1 MFNFKLKQL
10 KLPENTQELSDL
22 SLIQHKSRT
31 QETLK
36 LVFE

>member
-10 KLPENTQELSDL
+10 KLPENTQELS
-22 SLIQHKSRT
+22 LIQHKTRT
-31 QETLK
+31 YETLK